1 MEMQRREFLKF
12 AGAMTFTLA
21 AGPSWAQSSPTATA
35 TMSGTSVAPMGR
47 ATRGSWPSGPVRRSW
62 GPPVSWRP

>member
-21 AGPSWAQSSPTATA
+21 AGPSWAQSSKIEVQWLGQAATKI
-35 TMSGTSVAPMGR
+35 SR
-47 ATRGSWPSGPVRRSW
+47 AR
-62 GPPVSWRP
+62 